1 MNYKK
6 SHNFEDRINES
17 SKLLEKYPD
26 RIPIICERIDK
37 SIEELPKGKFLVPKD
52 LCMSDFMY
60 VIRQKIKLPP
70 QNSMYLFVANKLVP
84 TSSVLSS
91 VYESHK
97 DKDGFLY
104 IRYGG
109 ESTFGFFE

>member
-6 SHNFEDRINES
+6 SHSFEDRISES